1 MKKISFWATM
11 LAMLVV
17 CGLSVTSCSKDDK
30 EETNGGGGKQ
40 QTYSLDDYVY
50 KYWTRC
56 ERVGANLVIE
66 MVFENISD
74 NNIYGAKLALVNGAI
89 KDNLGNTYYVNT
101 YDVTL
106 ASATDINSISNYT
119 QEWQTLNI
127 PAGRAVAYFVKI
139 KDFDP
144 SNRATKVSFDA
155 TFSVSSGLP
164 ATTYTINTSTL
175 PIEDRRVMEKG
186 IQTNDTALVYK
197 VTNCERVGSVLQI
210 DFTVTN
216 NSAIEMGNL
225 TFGTPKDATDDL
237 GNSYYYRDNLKIAF
251 EDGFYKSEYQI
262 RVKPNETA
270 HGRIR
275 ITGFDS
281 TNKAKSVTVP
291 IQCISDTY
299 KLTDD
304 IVRFL
309 TIPIRDYRVLYD
321 GIQTPDLNIVVKLQ
335 GTEVDDD
342 NNLTIK
348 YTIKNNT
355 GETLQNFAVG
365 VLGNAGASDDLSN
378 QYYWRDNMYVSLNG
392 SDFGIDTGYNSTAYN
407 GSGFYGKWR
416 KTTIPDGETVDA
428 AVKIKDFA
436 VRANNV
442 TFILGVSSDNY
453 EPADNKIHFITIPVQ
468 R

>member
-74 NNIYGAKLALVNGAI
+74 NNIYGAKLALVNGDI
-89 KDNLGNTYYVNT
+89 KDNLGNTYSTRTFNVE
-101 YDVTL
+101 L

-175 PIEDRRVMEKG
+175 PIEDRRVMGNG
-186 IQTNDTALVYK
+186 IMTNDTALVYT
-197 VTNCERVGSVLQI
+197 VTNCERVGGVVQI

-216 NSAIEMGNL
+216 DSEIELGNL
-225 TFGTPKDATDDL
+225 TFGCAGNATDDL
-237 GNSYYYRDNLKIAF
+237 GNNYYTGLIGYGDIAF
-251 EDGFYKSEYQI
+251 GAGSYKNSYVQQL
-262 RVKPNETA
+262 KPHKTIN
-270 HGRIR
+270 GRLR
-275 ITGFDS
+275 IDNFDT
-281 TNKAKSVTVP
+281 TNKAKFVSVPISCESSTYTFSDDVARFITVP
-291 IQCISDTY
+291 ITDNRVLSGGIQTPDLKLGFALTNAKVDNDGDLIVNYTITNNTGDELQNVELAGVGYALDNLSNSYPSNWTYAVNGSDFSSTWWGAIVINSIANGATISSAVKIPNFNRNANNVSLNLSIKSDNYECVDGT
-299 KLTDD
+299 
-304 IVRFL
+304 IRFL
-309 TIPIRDYRVLYD
+309 TIPI
-321 GIQTPDLNIVVKLQ
+321 QK
-335 GTEVDDD
+335 
-342 NNLTIK
+342 
-348 YTIKNNT
+348 
-355 GETLQNFAVG
+355 
-365 VLGNAGASDDLSN
+365 
-378 QYYWRDNMYVSLNG
+378 
-392 SDFGIDTGYNSTAYN
+392 
-407 GSGFYGKWR
+407 
-416 KTTIPDGETVDA
+416 
-428 AVKIKDFA
+428 
-436 VRANNV
+436 
-442 TFILGVSSDNY
+442 
-453 EPADNKIHFITIPVQ
+453 
-468 R
+468 